1 MSSNTTI
8 VWLRNDLRLDDNP
21 ALYHASEFAKKNNSK
36 ISIIYILENF
46 NSLSTDLGSASKWWL
61 HNSLKKFNEN
71 FSKRLIQKT
80 DFDINLFRGMVFF
93 GTEGMRRNV
102 LKEIHN

>member
-1 MSSNTTI
+1 MSSDTTI

-21 ALYHASEFAKKNNSK
+21 ALYYASKFAKKNNSK

-61 HNSLKKFNEN
+61 HKSLKKFNEN
-71 FSKRLIQKT
+71 FSKI
-80 DFDINLFRGMVFF
+80 
-93 GTEGMRRNV
+93 
-102 LKEIHN
+102 